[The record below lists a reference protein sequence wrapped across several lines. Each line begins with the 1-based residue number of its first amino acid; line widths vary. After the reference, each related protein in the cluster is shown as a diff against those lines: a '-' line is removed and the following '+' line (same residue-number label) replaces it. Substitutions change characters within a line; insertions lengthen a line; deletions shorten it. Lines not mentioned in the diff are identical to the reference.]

1 MWLCAPIQ
9 LICQTHV
16 KEMAHRYKCKVP
28 AGSFCASKRMQIR
41 KAQRAQAQRSRVYQR
56 PAVQLVLR
64 ELAERKRAELA
75 KEAALLN
82 IDPKA
87 SVLA

>member
-1 MWLCAPIQ
+1 
-9 LICQTHV
+9 
-16 KEMAHRYKCKVP
+16 
-28 AGSFCASKRMQIR
+28 MQIR

-75 KEAALLN
+75 KEATLTSTG
-82 IDPKA
+82 PEA
-87 SVLA
+87 SVLPLAL